1 MPKSIMCHYSYRLL
15 NIYSHLF
22 KSSITKANAFKKSSE
37 LPPTW
42 ILFVLQNI
50 VMKIMKPIAQKP
62 NGQQE
67 LLKLEINLDFKA
79 QLWEFNSTTVK
90 GTEFGGGQKAII
102 IFVPVPQLKSSHN
115 IKVRLVHELEKKFS
129 GKHMVSI
136 AQIILPKPIQKK
148 KKKKSHLKNRQK
160 HPKSCTLT
168 SVYNAIL
175 ENLGLLK
182 SNCGQEDL
190 MKLDGSQ
197 LIKVHLDKAQN
208 NVEPKDKTFSGACKK
223 LTSKDINSE
232 FPEFQM

>member
-1 MPKSIMCHYSYRLL
+1 LFSS
-15 NIYSHLF
+15 SHF
-22 KSSITKANAFKKSSE
+22 NF
-37 LPPTW
+37 
-42 ILFVLQNI
+42 F
-50 VMKIMKPIAQKP
+50 MKIMKPIAQKP

-168 SVYNAIL
+168 S
-175 ENLGLLK
+175 LLK

-208 NVEPKDKTFSGACKK
+208 NVEPKDKTFSEIMERESFENNGES
-223 LTSKDINSE
+223 LY
-232 FPEFQM
+232 